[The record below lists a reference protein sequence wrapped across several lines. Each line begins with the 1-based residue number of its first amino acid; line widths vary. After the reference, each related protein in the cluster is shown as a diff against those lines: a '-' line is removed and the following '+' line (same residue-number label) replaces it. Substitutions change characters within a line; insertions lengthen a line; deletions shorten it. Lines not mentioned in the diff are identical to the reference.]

1 MKVGSIVT
9 DCFDF
14 ELVVGFWQS
23 ALGYVPREPGTDDW
37 IVLCDPKGMGPNLS
51 FQKYEQLAAPRARIH
66 LDLYTQDQNG
76 EVERL
81 ERLGATRYPWDYE
94 PDDDFVVMADPEGNL
109 FCVIQKAVQ

>member
-14 ELVVGFWQS
+14 DLVVQFWQS

-37 IVLCDPKGMGPNLS
+37 IVLCDPEGKGPNLS
-51 FQKYEQLAAPRARIH
+51 FQKYEELASPRGRIH
-66 LDLYTQDQNG
+66 LDLYTPDQSG
-76 EVERL
+76 DVERL
-81 ERLGATRYPWDYE
+81 ERLGATRYPWSYE

-109 FCVIQKAVQ
+109 FCVIQKDEQ